1 MQNVTESIILGI
13 VAGLLTSAVLLI
25 TKSIIITVFLP
36 LYRQFMY
43 RGIHINGT
51 WHHVNSSQKLL
62 LELKQN
68 CEKLSGKATL
78 QWIDSE
84 NHFHIESIR
93 TFDVSGCLES
103 RFITLTFRHTDRSR
117 LGIITCLLQVDG
129 DGTILSGQR
138 CWYAPL
144 TTKINS
150 GGIRLYRDERR
161 ALDAARRPA
170 EQYQTDETNES
181 YESYDTDNLNDINTE
196 IEEAEFYEE
205 ADTTNTSKP
214 ISSERQEKRALEEL

>member
-1 MQNVTESIILGI
+1 MQNVTESIILGV

-25 TKSIIITVFLP
+25 TKSIIINVLLP

-62 LELKQN
+62 LELKQS
-68 CEKLSGKATL
+68 CEKLNGKATL
-78 QWIDSE
+78 QWVNSE

-93 TFDVSGCLES
+93 TFDVSGCIET

-144 TTKINS
+144 AAKINS

-181 YESYDTDNLNDINTE
+181 YESYDTNKLNERYTE
-196 IEEAEFYEE
+196 IEEGEFYEE
-205 ADTTNTSKP
+205 ADTTNISKQ
-214 ISSERQEKRALEEL
+214 INLDKQGNRALEDL